1 MTTSRISE
9 LSAEGGADSGAEA
22 GAPARP
28 PSGSPPTQAAR
39 PAPAARPE
47 VTESTRL
54 FVPAHPRVP
63 ADPEQRPGIGIE
75 LQTDAATGELVVAVF
90 TTLDA
95 LVEALGEDQPWIVLP
110 AGLLAEF
117 VRQHD
122 VERISVDPIVHPNTV
137 HTWTPERLQ
146 ALETAVVS

>member
-9 LSAEGGADSGAEA
+9 LYEQEG
-22 GAPARP
+22 PYPRP
-28 PSGSPPTQAAR
+28 PSEPPSASDPGAVRAVR
-39 PAPAARPE
+39 PAPAERPV

-54 FVPAHPRVP
+54 FVPAHPRVA

-75 LQTDAATGELVVAVF
+75 LQSDAGSGELVAAVF

-95 LVEALGEDQPWIVLP
+95 LVDALGEDQPWIVLP
-110 AGLLAEF
+110 AGLVAEF

-122 VERISVDPIVHPNTV
+122 VDRISVDPIVHPGSV
-137 HTWTPERLQ
+137 RTWTPERLL
-146 ALETAVVS
+146 ALETAVAS